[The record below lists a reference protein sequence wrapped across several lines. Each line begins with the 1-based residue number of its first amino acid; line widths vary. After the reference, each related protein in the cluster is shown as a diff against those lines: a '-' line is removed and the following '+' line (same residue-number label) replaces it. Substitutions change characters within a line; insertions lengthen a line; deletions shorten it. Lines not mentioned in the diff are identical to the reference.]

1 MVEGSYKKLYEVLF
15 FENNP
20 KEALEKLKI
29 LKEKGNNLDYETL
42 NLLRA
47 FALLFMDDLRGAEL
61 IASNVKL
68 PEAEVLKAITGIK
81 KLQFREGHEI
91 LGNYVQHGENKYVKA
106 EALYRL
112 IQLHIL
118 LNDMDSARKTY
129 EELLQFSTLMDLVP
143 FRWMNEI
150 QRARITLATTG
161 NIDLTINILE
171 AAEKGLMESRNI
183 NRRIVS
189 QILLAYNEGL
199 RGNRQ
204 KSMKYLKSA
213 RSLSLLSGSSLVQ
226 GLVYYYEC
234 IVNKMFKRMDSEI
247 CNRAMNLIELSGD
260 EIMKTEIKM
269 DKIKHLIEENRLEEA
284 EASIVDLINRLEN
297 TEYRFKLPFLK
308 YYLAETKLLRGNIEK
323 TIELVDKYESE
334 YGSSN
339 PFLYIT
345 MLHLKTSA
353 LSRKGNVKEALDLF
367 YKTLNLTQE
376 HNVQNYWTHS
386 VDDLLDKL
394 HMILKEYLKREKS
407 VPPYMIKLLLEG
419 RFLDDAV
426 ENISMDMEKAMDYL
440 DLGTVEKFLPI
451 LEKMDPLFREKYS
464 RRIRYRIN
472 LLGNFRITIGNKILM
487 EDDLERPIN
496 AKVLKYLIINRNNF
510 IEREKLIEDVWGD
523 KRSDRTGRTLNT
535 ILSNIRKLL
544 HPLGEKS
551 TTIKSNKKHV
561 GFFTDERFT
570 IDIDEFEER
579 VRRGNLSYFSRQLSE
594 AKALLQE
601 AIELYI
607 GDLLPSDLYE
617 EWIENE
623 RERLKNLYISA
634 LTTLTE
640 IMKKEGFMG
649 LAISILE
656 EALYRYPEREIYE
669 NLLKLL
675 RESGQ
680 EDRIKYWENYIENV
694 LFSKS

>member
-1 MVEGSYKKLYEVLF
+1 MVDELYKKLYEILF

-29 LKEKGNNLDYETL
+29 LGEKTGDRDYETL

-47 FALLFMDDLRGAEL
+47 FALLFMDDLKGAEL
-61 IASNVKL
+61 IASNVNL
-68 PEAEVLKAITGIK
+68 PEAQVLKAITDIK
-81 KLQFREGHEI
+81 KLRFREGREI
-91 LGNYVQHGENKYVKA
+91 LMNYIYDGENKYVKA

-112 IQLHIL
+112 IQLYIL
-118 LNDMDSARKTY
+118 LNDMESARKTY
-129 EELLQFSTLMDLVP
+129 DELLQFAIVMDMLP

-150 QRARITLATTG
+150 NKARMILATTG
-161 NIDLTINILE
+161 NVDLAINILE
-171 AAEKGLMESRNI
+171 VAEKGLMESRNI

-204 KSMKYLKSA
+204 KSLNYLKNA

-234 IVNKMFKRMDSEI
+234 IVNKMFGLMDSEV

-269 DKIKHLIEENRLEEA
+269 DRAKHLIKENRLEEA
-284 EASIVDLINRLEN
+284 EISIVDLINRLGD
-297 TEYRFKLPFLK
+297 TEYKFKLPFLM
-308 YYLAETKLLRGNIEK
+308 YYLAETKLLMGDLEK
-323 TIELVDKYESE
+323 TIELVDRYESE
-334 YGSSN
+334 YGSLN

-345 MLHLKTSA
+345 MLHLKISA
-353 LSRKGNVKEALDLF
+353 LSRKGNMEEALKLF
-367 YKTLNLTQE
+367 YKTLDLTQE
-376 HNVQNYWTHS
+376 YELQNYWTRD

-394 HMILKEYLKREKS
+394 RTVLKEYLKKEDL
-407 VPPYMIKLLLEG
+407 VPPYLIKLLLEG
-419 RFLDDAV
+419 GFLNDSV
-426 ENISMDMEKAMDYL
+426 ETISMNMERAMDYL

-472 LLGNFRITIGNKILM
+472 LLGNFRIIIGNKILT
-487 EDDLERPIN
+487 EDNLERPIN
-496 AKVLKYLIINRNNF
+496 AKVLKYLIIHRNNF
-510 IEREKLIEDVWGD
+510 IEREKLIEDIWGD
-523 KRSDRTGRTLNT
+523 KRSDKTGRTLNT
-535 ILSNIRKLL
+535 ILSNIRKFL
-544 HPLGEKS
+544 HPLGEKN
-551 TTIKSNKKHV
+551 TTIKSSKKNV
-561 GFFTDERFT
+561 GFFTDERFS
-570 IDIDEFEER
+570 IDVDEFEER
-579 VRRGNLSYFSRQLSE
+579 VRKGKLSYFSRQLSE

-601 AIELYI
+601 AIEMYI

-656 EALYRYPEREIYE
+656 EALYRYPDRQIYE
-669 NLLKLL
+669 NLLHLL
-675 RESGQ
+675 KENGQ
-680 EDRIKYWENYIENV
+680 DDRIKYWENYIENV